1 MTVVSNKCPTIFHQ
15 NPSSRSPGQG
25 RDPRSSPAYHPP
37 GSQSPDVI
45 DIDLEEMEP
54 PTDEVVEDGGEE
66 DVSRDLENPEQ
77 VVVNM
82 VEDHHGED
90 DQEEVEVAQPEEGV
104 SPEI

>member
-25 RDPRSSPAYHPP
+25 RDPRSSPAYRPP

-54 PTDEVVEDGGEE
+54 PCDEVVEEGGEE
-66 DVSRDLENPEQ
+66 DVGRDLEESEQ

-82 VEDHHGED
+82 AEDHHG

>member
-1 MTVVSNKCPTIFHQ
+1 MTVVAIGYPTIFHQ

-54 PTDEVVEDGGEE
+54 PSDEVVEDGGEE
-66 DVSRDLENPEQ
+66 DVSRDLEDPEQ

-82 VEDHHGED
+82 AEDHHG

-104 SPEI
+104 FPEI